1 MKGLQL
7 FLLAL
12 LPCAAG
18 WLLPQ
23 GNVIFSDAYLG
34 AVEMVEGW
42 LLVGVS
48 YWAGGFWRH
57 RMKGTGRSLL
67 LANLPGIVC
76 TIAFVLSVLL
86 SFSLQNTFLYRMPVV
101 AQLVQG
107 QFTAQYFS
115 GLLLHRYVWPIFSH
129 NLIGYPVTLGLQL
142 LVFWLG
148 YRFKRR

>member
-34 AVEMVEGW
+34 AVEMVEG
-42 LLVGVS
+42 LLLLSVW

-57 RMKGTGRSLL
+57 RMKGTG
-67 LANLPGIVC
+67 AAC
-76 TIAFVLSVLL
+76 C
-86 SFSLQNTFLYRMPVV
+86 
-101 AQLVQG
+101 
-107 QFTAQYFS
+107 
-115 GLLLHRYVWPIFSH
+115 WPICRGSYVPSP
-129 NLIGYPVTLGLQL
+129 LCC
-142 LVFWLG
+142 
-148 YRFKRR
+148 RCC